1 MSASIVLMAS
11 LLPMRR
17 TSEFFNA
24 NDTKEQVEQTVASG
38 LFASGALKNL
48 LFLRNSGKNFGQRQ
62 RIHIWL
68 NWHDGQNAPL
78 MTLLAY
84 ILVGHKDW
92 RRAEIS
98 IFAAFPPDQVL
109 EQRARFEAMMEAG
122 RIPIRKENVRF
133 FSVVDG
139 QAYHSLVEGS
149 SAQADSSQ
157 FALAS
162 SGNSSAWSNRLLS
175 RFQRG
180 SAVISKDKVPC
191 RARPAP

>member
-1 MSASIVLMAS
+1 VVDSA
-11 LLPMRR
+11 
-17 TSEFFNA
+17 
-24 NDTKEQVEQTVASG
+24 
-38 LFASGALKNL
+38 LFADVGSKNL
-48 LFLRNSGKNFGQRQ
+48 LILRHGARRFGERK

-68 NWHDGQNAPL
+68 NWHDGENASL

-149 SAQADSSQ
+149 SAQADLVVLGVTLDR
-157 FALAS
+157 LADK
-162 SGNSSAWSNRLLS
+162 REYLLTRYPS
-175 RFQRG
+175 FG
-180 SAVISKDKVPC
+180 EVLFVAAAEHVVID
-191 RARPAP
+191 